1 MGTETV
7 MRICDVHGLT
17 EYYVSKGIAN
27 KCIICAKKKAIE
39 WRNSS
44 EENMRKHLKGV
55 KQWVVQNPDIKK
67 EYVKKASENYHKKRT
82 EVLDSFY
89 CRFGNLISETSSKLL
104 IKKIPKSIKR
114 MKEPTDDKII
124 KYLIDHKRQEI
135 FSYEK
140 FRISSYVK
148 WRILGA
154 HNLISA
160 TEEQKLQIRK
170 EYTEEASKIADLEIK
185 KLLKNLK

>member
-67 EYVKKASENYHKKRT
+67 EYVKKNST
-82 EVLDSFY
+82 V
-89 CRFGNLISETSSKLL
+89 
-104 IKKIPKSIKR
+104 
-114 MKEPTDDKII
+114 
-124 KYLIDHKRQEI
+124 
-135 FSYEK
+135 
-140 FRISSYVK
+140 
-148 WRILGA
+148 
-154 HNLISA
+154 
-160 TEEQKLQIRK
+160 
-170 EYTEEASKIADLEIK
+170 
-185 KLLKNLK
+185 